1 MLACIYIVRVWARPY
16 WVSLCICGERKIEN
30 YDIIWYGCMS
40 NTGFSL
46 LFVRVLPLYR
56 QRINKEGMYIIILQI
71 IMQTT

>member
-1 MLACIYIVRVWARPY
+1 MVWVYVKY
-16 WVSLCICGERKIEN
+16 W
-30 YDIIWYGCMS
+30 
-40 NTGFSL
+40 FSL